1 MYIKPRYLPAGDQA
15 IVVEFGN
22 QICIDTNRKVYGLLS
37 ALHNRGVSGIIEMVP
52 TYRSLLV
59 YYQPDVLPW
68 KLLLQE
74 LENAIG
80 VLAGPEGR
88 DWEIP
93 TLYGG
98 EAGPDL
104 VEVAEYCG
112 LKPQEIIDLH
122 SKGEYRVYMLG
133 FTPGYPYLGG
143 MDHRIAVPRLKT
155 PRTETP
161 AGSVGIA
168 GNQTGIYP
176 VTSPGGWRIIGRTPL
191 KLFDPLRQPPVL
203 VQSGDTIRFVPITE
217 ERYQQLKEAVECET
231 AALAALHETAD
242 AGGTPFFEV
251 IRPGLLT
258 TVQDLGRVGYQAYG
272 VPVAGAMDRFSLRIA
287 NILVGNPEGEAAL
300 EITVFGPRLEV
311 VCDGVV
317 AVTGGDLGAALDGK
331 PMPQWEAVPV
341 KAGSV
346 ISFAGPRQGCRSYL
360 AVAGGI
366 AVPEI
371 MDSKSTYL
379 RGKFGGLYG
388 RQLQAGDLLRI
399 GPPRSKKEWAK
410 RGGIPRNLLSPL
422 VHPGEVRVVLGP
434 QDDYFDQEAIHTFLS
449 SEYMIK
455 PESDRMGYRL
465 EGPLVKPKEADIIS
479 DGIPLGAI
487 QIPADGS
494 PIILLADR
502 QTTGGY
508 PKIATV
514 ISPDIGK
521 LAQAKPGDRLVFR
534 QVTMEE
540 ANSLYCQEEKVIAR
554 IKQLVGYV

>member
-1 MYIKPRYLPAGDQA
+1 MHTKPRYLPAGDQA
-15 IVVEFGN
+15 VVVEFGN
-22 QICIDTNRKVYGLLS
+22 QICIDINRKVYGLLS
-37 ALHNRGVSGIIEMVP
+37 ALHKKRVPGIIEMVP
-52 TYRSLLV
+52 SYRSLLV
-59 YYQPDVLPW
+59 YYRPDVLSW
-68 KLLLQE
+68 QLLLQE
-74 LENAIG
+74 MEDAVLE
-80 VLAGPEGR
+80 LAGPEGR
-88 DWEIP
+88 YWEIP

-98 EAGPDL
+98 AAGPDL
-104 VEVAEYCG
+104 AEAALYCG
-112 LKPQEIIDLH
+112 LKPEEVIDLH
-122 SKGEYRVYMLG
+122 SEGEYRVYMLG

-143 MDHRIAVPRLKT
+143 MDPKIAVPRLKT

-176 VTSPGGWRIIGRTPL
+176 VTSPGGWRIIGRTPI

-203 VQSGDTIRFVPITE
+203 VQSGDTIRFVPVTE
-217 ERYQQLKEAVECET
+217 ERYQELKEAEESKTAQLSET
-231 AALAALHETAD
+231 AA

-258 TVQDLGRVGYQAYG
+258 TVQDLGRVGYQAEG

-287 NILVGNPEGEAAL
+287 NILVGNPEEEAAL
-300 EITVFGPRLEV
+300 EITVSGPRLKV
-311 VCDGVV
+311 ACDGIV
-317 AVTGGDLGAALDGK
+317 AVTGGDLGAILDGK
-331 PMPQWEAVPV
+331 AMPQWEAVPV

-371 MDSKSTYL
+371 MGSKSTYL
-379 RGKFGGLYG
+379 RGKFGGFNG
-388 RQLQAGDLLRI
+388 RLLQAGDLLRT
-399 GPPRSKKEWAK
+399 GPPRIKMEWAK
-410 RGGIPRNLLSPL
+410 RGGVPRNLLFPSGE
-422 VHPGEVRVVLGP
+422 PGEIRVVFGP
-434 QDDYFDQEAIHTFLS
+434 QDDYFDKEAIRTFLS
-449 SEYMIK
+449 SEYLIK

-487 QIPADGS
+487 QVPADGV

-534 QVTMEE
+534 QVSVEE
-540 ANSLYCQEEKVIAR
+540 ANLLYCQQEKAIAQ
-554 IKQLVGYV
+554 IKQLVGYD